1 MLEGDGPRVAP
12 RAGTWEEG
20 VCHVMDDNYQSEM
33 QIYCTLSYR
42 KGGNVLSCGNSWG
55 TAEGIGFMLPIQL
68 TDTYSPPDSE
78 AQMRNEL
85 STEAL

>member
-1 MLEGDGPRVAP
+1 MLDAR
-12 RAGTWEEG
+12 
-20 VCHVMDDNYQSEM
+20 HVTHNYQSEM